1 MTYPVFYF
9 IYLIFLTCNVHFHLA
24 ILHEIKM
31 HLFYATP
38 YTTGITGSKEMPQT
52 QSYFARENEDGLKR
66 ANENRIRYAHAFQ
79 QNMTSC
85 DEILFHIRP
94 ESYHSCLSA

>member
-1 MTYPVFYF
+1 
-9 IYLIFLTCNVHFHLA
+9 
-24 ILHEIKM
+24 M
-31 HLFYATP
+31 HSFFYATP

-52 QSYFARENEDGLKR
+52 QSYLARENEDGLKR

-94 ESYHSCLSA
+94 ESYHSCLSEWKENFLFFHTGFFYSNMIIVTIEL